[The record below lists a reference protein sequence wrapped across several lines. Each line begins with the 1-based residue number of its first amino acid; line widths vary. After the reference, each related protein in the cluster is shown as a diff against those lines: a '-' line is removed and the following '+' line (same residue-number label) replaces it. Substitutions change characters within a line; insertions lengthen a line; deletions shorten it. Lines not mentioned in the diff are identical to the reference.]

1 MVYKTLYVMC
11 LLVFYMIGCSTD
23 NTDDASIFPVPPTI
37 PEETQ
42 EATPPAIP
50 VQVVPPSVPQPIV
63 EEPVIEEPIVEEP
76 EPEVEKEELDQEPAE
91 EPEEP
96 KDDTHPKF
104 VDSTVWHGDIGIAV
118 NTDQFIFTFDENID
132 AAIIRLVDITE
143 GKRTDMEWE
152 HFMRGKQVAL
162 LKVEESL
169 ALRPGRAYTIE
180 ISVADEEH
188 NWHPDS
194 IITFVTEIDPKK
206 G

>member
-1 MVYKTLYVMC
+1 MVYKTSFVLC
-11 LLVFYMIGCSTD
+11 LLVFYVIGCSTD

-42 EATPPAIP
+42 EATPPVIP
-50 VQVVPPSVPQPIV
+50 VQVVPPPVPQPIV

-76 EPEVEKEELDQEPAE
+76 EPEPEPVEE

-96 KDDTHPKF
+96 KDETHPKF
-104 VDSTVWHGDIGIAV
+104 VDSTVWHGDVGVAV
-118 NTDQFIFTFDENID
+118 DTNQFIFTFDENID
-132 AAIIRLVDITE
+132 AAIIKLIDITE

-152 HFMRGKQVAL
+152 HFIRGKQVAL
-162 LKVEESL
+162 LKVAESL

-180 ISVADEEH
+180 ISVADEER

-194 IITFVTEIDPKK
+194 IITFVTEIDVGK